1 MEQII
6 NQNTGEV
13 FEKQELVKID
23 NNAVISDE
31 LIDIIDNYF
40 MAKQRYDEM
49 IKNNNDVLV
58 EIVKQ
63 NGKVSDTGKS
73 VKLQTKYY
81 DFQVTLPTT
90 RDNFDT
96 KQFKQDFPDVYK
108 EYQKTSVVNESLKIT
123 ERKY

>member
-13 FEKQELVKID
+13 FEKQQLIKAE
-23 NNAVISDE
+23 NNAVISEE
-31 LIDIIDNYF
+31 LINIIDDYF

-73 VKLQTKYY
+73 IKLQTKFY

-90 RDNFDT
+90 RDTFDT
-96 KQFKQDFPDVYK
+96 KLFKQDFPDVYENYK
-108 EYQKTSVVNESLKIT
+108 KTSNVKESLKII
-123 ERKY
+123 EREY